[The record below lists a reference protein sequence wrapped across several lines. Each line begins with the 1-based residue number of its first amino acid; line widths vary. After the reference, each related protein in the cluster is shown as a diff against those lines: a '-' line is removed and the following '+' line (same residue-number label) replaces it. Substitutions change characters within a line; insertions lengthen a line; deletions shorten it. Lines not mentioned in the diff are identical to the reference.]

1 MRNVTLLFFVFSL
14 SVANA
19 QDESFNDTL
28 RINQIQT
35 LGSHN
40 SYKIMTEKCIHNL
53 IKSVNPFFKK
63 DIAPAKQMEYSHLP
77 LDSQL
82 ENYGLRNFEL
92 DVYRDT
98 AGGRYYHRQGMALCF
113 KSTKSNVDALLWP
126 GLKVLHISDI
136 DFNTHYYTF
145 KDALYAVKKWS
156 DAHPSHIPIYILI
169 ETKEEGV
176 SDYVKVAGFKT
187 AIKFD
192 EKGMQE
198 ITHDINFIFKDDM
211 QHILTPDDVRKN
223 HASLNEAIQQEGW
236 PRLKDARGKIIF
248 VINGGTHITE
258 QLIKTHPSFQ
268 GLPYFSFAELDRP
281 ESAFVKCDNPNTDF
295 EKMKQSVAKGYIV
308 RTRGD
313 ADTREA
319 RNNDYGSFNKAKSA
333 GAQIISTDFYQ
344 PFKGTGYV
352 LKPSMLLTK

>member
-1 MRNVTLLFFVFSL
+1 MKKTFLWLSISISLFVD
-14 SVANA
+14 A
-19 QDESFNDTL
+19 QDEHFDDNL
-28 RINQIQT
+28 PINQIQT

-53 IKSVNPFFKK
+53 IKLANPFVKK
-63 DIAPAKQMEYSHLP
+63 GLTPAQQMEYNHLP

-92 DVYRDT
+92 DIYRDT

-156 DAHPSHIPIYILI
+156 DAHPTHIPIYILI
-169 ETKEEGV
+169 ETKEDGI
-176 SDYVKVAGFKT
+176 SDHVKIAGFKT

-211 QHILTPDDVRKN
+211 QHILMPDDVRKN
-223 HASLNEAIQQEGW
+223 HTSLNEAIQQEGW

-248 VINGGTHITE
+248 IINGGAHVTE

-268 GLPYFSFAELDRP
+268 GLPYFSFTEPDRP
-281 ESAFVKCDNPNTDF
+281 ESAFIKCDNPNTDF

-313 ADTREA
+313 ADTEEA
-319 RNNDYGSFNKAKSA
+319 RKNDYSSFEKAKLTGS
-333 GAQIISTDFYQ
+333 QIISTDFYQ

-352 LKPSMLLTK
+352 LTPAMLLKK

>member
-1 MRNVTLLFFVFSL
+1 MKKVLFYLFILSSFFV
-14 SVANA
+14 NA
-19 QDESFNDTL
+19 QDEEYNDSL
-28 RINQIQT
+28 RINEIQT

-53 IKSVNPFFKK
+53 IKLAGPFTKGEFT
-63 DIAPAKQMEYSHLP
+63 PAQQMEYTHLP

-169 ETKEEGV
+169 ETKEDGI
-176 SDYVKVAGFKT
+176 SDHVKIAGFKT
-187 AIKFD
+187 AIRFD
-192 EKGMQE
+192 EDGMQE
-198 ITHDINFIFKDDM
+198 ITNDINFIFKDDM
-211 QHILTPDDVRKN
+211 QHILTPDNVRKN
-223 HASLNEAIQQEGW
+223 YASLNEAIQQNGW
-236 PRLKDARGKIIF
+236 PKLKEARGKIVFI
-248 VINGGTHITE
+248 INGGMHITE
-258 QLIKTHPSFQ
+258 LLTKSYPSFQ
-268 GLPYFSFAELDRP
+268 GLPYFSFTELDRP
-281 ESAFVKCDNPNTDF
+281 ESAFIKCDNPNTDF
-295 EKMKQSVAKGYIV
+295 EKIKQSVAKGYIV

-313 ADTREA
+313 ADTEEA
-319 RNNDYGSFNKAKSA
+319 RRNDYSSFNKAKTA
-333 GAQIISTDFYQ
+333 GAQLISTDFYV
-344 PFKGTGYV
+344 PMKKTGYV
-352 LKPSMLLTK
+352 LKKEMLLK